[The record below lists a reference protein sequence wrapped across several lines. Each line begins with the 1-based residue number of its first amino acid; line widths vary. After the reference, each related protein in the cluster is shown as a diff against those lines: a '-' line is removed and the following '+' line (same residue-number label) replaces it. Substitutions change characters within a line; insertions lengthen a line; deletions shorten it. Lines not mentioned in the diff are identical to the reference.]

1 MDDINSDRL
10 QYSQDAINTTIDIMS
25 NVAIKMEGQT
35 PMSNTTTKRRKLNVW
50 NVFTKRKSL
59 VRVLRHRFE
68 SYNDFVAYVCDNNEF
83 RYHSK
88 RDRSRKRKKL
98 NNNSKREIA
107 VADKLSSEVV
117 GEEYNNLTHE
127 QSDAYKFIADELNKL
142 RDEDCREL

>member
-1 MDDINSDRL
+1 
-10 QYSQDAINTTIDIMS
+10 
-25 NVAIKMEGQT
+25 
-35 PMSNTTTKRRKLNVW
+35 MSNTTTKQRKLNGW
-50 NVFTKRKSL
+50 NVFTKHKSL

-83 RYHSK
+83 KYHSK
-88 RDRSRKRKKL
+88 RDRSRKRNRVKKL

-117 GEEYNNLTHE
+117 GEEYINLTHE